1 MSANLRTARRI
12 AATVVMATLFA
23 VALAAC
29 QKKPSGVGSTSGG
42 PPKLHE
48 VLKSPDGQWE
58 LTVVD
63 RDPADPDL
71 IGRAWQVY
79 LGPAGQTID
88 SAHCVFDAQELVPT
102 VSWRNSDTIDV
113 SVTGA
118 KERLADVPPNW
129 HSFETVLGRDG
140 QRHTFPLFVVTKP

>member
-1 MSANLRTARRI
+1 
-12 AATVVMATLFA
+12 MATLFA